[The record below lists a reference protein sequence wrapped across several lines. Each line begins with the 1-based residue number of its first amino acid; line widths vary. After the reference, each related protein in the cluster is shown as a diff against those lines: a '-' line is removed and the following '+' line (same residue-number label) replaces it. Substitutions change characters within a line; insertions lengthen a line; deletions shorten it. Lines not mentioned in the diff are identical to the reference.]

1 MDENRSYLSVTI
13 PVHPYFAEEKH
24 ISEKTEA
31 YRSRIIEALKEK
43 PLSKNELAKVLG
55 YKGISAKLTAEVD
68 RMLAEKLIVKV
79 MDGNRVKIWIKN
91 CDTN

>member
-1 MDENRSYLSVTI
+1 MSCN
-13 PVHPYFAEEKH
+13 K
-24 ISEKTEA
+24 
-31 YRSRIIEALKEK
+31 IEALKEK

-79 MDGNRVKIWIKN
+79 MDGNRVELGFEN
-91 CDTN
+91 VD